1 MPETKELSENSSM
14 TGKADLPLKD
24 PGISDASSGQAVR
37 RMIPLRILFLIL
49 PIAIAFGGVLGLYFQ
64 PPGLRAFFSITGL
77 EPGAGTNTPIAVAI
91 EKVSKGEEVS
101 ILSGTDV
108 VALGRLTPRGN
119 VATVSPPYGS
129 GDARVESIEVG
140 IGDVVSRGQVVAVLD
155 NLSQFQAALKIA
167 EANLDVR
174 EATLAQT
181 RLTTRAS
188 LEEAMASLNRAEVT
202 SEAAFDDLERMTTL
216 LQRGVTTR
224 AEFDRTQK
232 DAAQALRDVE
242 KARATLSR
250 YTVDGQTI
258 QADIAVAEANVSAA
272 QAEVLRAQADLERAF
287 VRSPIDGQ
295 VLQVHVGP
303 GEKPSTEGVV
313 DVGDTSQMTAELEV
327 FQTMIGRVDVGD
339 DVVMSALALP
349 QDLSGKVIVI
359 GLEVGRQSLI
369 DGDPA
374 ANTDARVVDVIVEL
388 DKTSSELASTFT
400 NLEVV
405 ARVKAGPA
413 E

>member
-1 MPETKELSENSSM
+1 MDETQKLSAKPAAKGEH
-14 TGKADLPLKD
+14 DLPLTD
-24 PGISDASSGQAVR
+24 PGISEAPTEHAGR
-37 RMIPLRILFLIL
+37 RVMPLRLLFLVV
-49 PIAIAFGGVLGLYFQ
+49 PIAIAFGGVVGLYFQ
-64 PPGLRAFFSITGL
+64 PPGLRAFFSVTGL

-91 EKVSKGEEVS
+91 EQVSTGEEVS
-101 ILSGTDV
+101 VLSGADV

-119 VATVSPPYGS
+119 VATLSPPYGA
-129 GDARVESIEVG
+129 GDARIEAVEVA
-140 IGDVVSRGQVVAVLD
+140 IGDKVSRGQVVAILD
-155 NLSQFQAALKIA
+155 NLSQFEAALKIA
-167 EANLDVR
+167 VANLEVR
-174 EATLAQT
+174 QATLAQT
-181 RLTTRAS
+181 RLTTKAS
-188 LEEAMASLNRAEVT
+188 LEEALASLNRAEVT

-224 AEFDRTQK
+224 AEFDRVQS

-250 YTVDGQTI
+250 YTVDGQTV
-258 QADIAVAEANVSAA
+258 QADIAVSEANVSAA
-272 QAEVLRAQADLERAF
+272 QAEVARAEADLERAY

-295 VLQVHVGP
+295 VLQIHVRP
-303 GEKPSTEGVV
+303 GEKPSTEGIV

-327 FQTMIGRVDVGD
+327 FQTMIGQVDVGD
-339 DVVMSALALP
+339 QVVMSALALP
-349 QDLSGKVIVI
+349 QDLFGAVIVV

-388 DKTSSELASTFT
+388 DETSSELASTFT

-405 ARVKAGPA
+405 ARVKAGSG